1 MATLKT
7 SNHDLAGNRFQRAF
21 RFNVL
26 DRLVPLG
33 IVRGGTGLKPALVLL
48 VLHRCGRPLFALL
61 IRYERQVHRLYQLLR
76 RRR

>member
-1 MATLKT
+1 MPLLKT
-7 SNHDLAGNRFQRAF
+7 SNHDLTGNRFPRVF
-21 RFNVL
+21 RLNLL

-48 VLHRCGRPLFALL
+48 FLHSCGRLLFTVL